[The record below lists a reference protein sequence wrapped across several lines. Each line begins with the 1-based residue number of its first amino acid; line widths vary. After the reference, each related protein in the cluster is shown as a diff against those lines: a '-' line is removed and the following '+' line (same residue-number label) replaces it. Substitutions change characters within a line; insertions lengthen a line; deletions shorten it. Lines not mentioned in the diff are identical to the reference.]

1 MSGPWERQPWAE
13 PYWAAILESDEN
25 RLFSQIELARK
36 AIHRRIAELWCSP
49 SARCKDTGEMGA
61 IIDALNVLRR
71 LEKEKFPRKTA
82 A

>member
-13 PYWAAILESDEN
+13 PYQAAILEFDPAKLSTRVEV
-25 RLFSQIELARK
+25 ARK

-61 IIDALNVLRR
+61 ILDALNVLRR